1 MNMIF
6 YPSEAT
12 ILGLFILAAVVV
24 LCSAITTLNYYDYG
38 ETTEYNVFKKL
49 KANRLRRVTKAWAYF
64 LVVIAFAAGLQASF
78 IPTGDLT
85 PDVEISDSE

>member
-1 MNMIF
+1 MIF

-12 ILGLFILAAVVV
+12 ILGLFILAAVVIFCAV
-24 LCSAITTLNYYDYG
+24 IATLSYIDFG

-49 KANRLRRVTKAWAYF
+49 KANRLRRQLKVCA
-64 LVVIAFAAGLQASF
+64 VIVLFAALAAGLQSSF
-78 IPTGDLT
+78 IPTGDLM